1 LQREF
6 GWLAEAVK
14 ALALAEQLDQIDS
27 LPRALRHEL
36 AMPPLSAGAV
46 EPEPEPGEP
55 EPEPEPAQ
63 LIAEGVPPDPAA
75 AAAADHNAAVSLFEQ
90 LKQAKQMLDAD
101 LISAADY
108 DRVKQKLLAKLEAG
122 V

>member
-1 LQREF
+1 MWSHLLREF

-36 AMPPLSAGAV
+36 ATPPLSAGAV
-46 EPEPEPGEP
+46 EPELEP

-75 AAAADHNAAVSLFEQ
+75 AAAADHDAAVSLFEQ
-90 LKQAKQMLDAD
+90 LKQAKPL
-101 LISAADY
+101 
-108 DRVKQKLLAKLEAG
+108 
-122 V
+122 